1 MKPMATEGN
10 TPLEGETSRL
20 HECETRL
27 GYEFDDLSLLGRAL
41 THSSIKTVD
50 NPSNERLEFL
60 GDSILGLVMTE
71 FLFNYFQDKD
81 EGELTQIKSVVV
93 STQTLARQSARL
105 GISGYYNVG
114 KGVSRKKK
122 LPVSLQANVFEAVV
136 AAIYK
141 DGGLEEARRF
151 VLRNLY
157 HEILAVAEDQYEK
170 NYKSLLQQ
178 WAQKERNVTP
188 TYRVM
193 AENGPDHRKSFEVVA
208 VIGKQKYKK
217 GTGQSKKEAEQSA
230 ARETLMLLVGE
241 DSLGKPKGS
250 ES

>member
-1 MKPMATEGN
+1 MKQTATAEGTFTEN
-10 TPLEGETSRL
+10 ETSRL
-20 HECETRL
+20 LECEARL
-27 GYEFDDLSLLGRAL
+27 GYKFEELTLLGRAL

-71 FLFNYFQDKD
+71 FLYNYFQEKD

-136 AAIYK
+136 ASIYK
-141 DGGLEEARRF
+141 DGGLEQARRF

-178 WAQKERNVTP
+178 WAQKERSVTP
-188 TYRVM
+188 TYRVI

-208 VIGKQKYKK
+208 VIGKQKHKK
-217 GTGQSKKEAEQSA
+217 GVGESKKEAEQSA
-230 ARETLMLLVGE
+230 ARETLRALVGDE
-241 DSLGKPKGS
+241 FLGKPKNS
-250 ES
+250 KP